1 MKRGLP
7 TLFVAAAA
15 AAVLIAAFWL
25 WPRGGAGNAWQGY
38 IEGDLVLVGP
48 ESAGRITE
56 LAVDSGN
63 KVEAGT
69 HLFALDDQEE
79 IAKRNEAAARLEDVK
94 AAGQRPEQIAVL
106 EATERRAQA
115 ALELSRTELDRQREL
130 FKRGVSAEARLQ
142 QAQSTFDRDQAALQ
156 EARRQIT
163 AAELAG
169 RDAMIAAAEAALDG
183 AEKALAKR
191 RVAAPVA
198 AVVEDV
204 YFRAGEVVSAGQPV
218 LALLPPGNRKVRFY
232 VPEPRLSEL
241 RIGQEVTV
249 SCDSCEGMKA
259 TLTFV
264 SSEAEFTPPVIFSL
278 EERAKLVFRAEARL
292 TKGEALP
299 LGLPVDVHVEAAP

>member
-1 MKRGLP
+1 MKRGIP
-7 TLFVAAAA
+7 TLLVAVAA
-15 AAVLIAAFWL
+15 AAVLIAAFLL
-25 WPRGGAGNAWQGY
+25 WPRGAGGDALQGY
-38 IEGDLVLVGP
+38 IEGDLVLVGA

-56 LAVDSGN
+56 LAVDSGD
-63 KVEAGT
+63 KVEGGT
-69 HLFALDDQEE
+69 HLFAVDDREE
-79 IAKRNEAAARLEDVK
+79 TAKRNEAAAKLEDLKV
-94 AAGQRPEQIAVL
+94 AGQRPEQVAVL
-106 EATERRAQA
+106 QAAVRRAEA
-115 ALELSRTELDRQREL
+115 ALELSRNELDRQRQL

-142 QAQSTFDRDQAALQ
+142 QAQSTFNSDEAALQ
-156 EARRQIT
+156 EARRQIE
-163 AAELAG
+163 AAELVG
-169 RDAMIAAAEAALDG
+169 REAMIAAAEAALDG

-204 YFRAGEVVSAGQPV
+204 YFRAGEVVAAGQPV

-249 SCDSCEGMKA
+249 SCDGCADMKA

-264 SSEAEFTPPVIFSL
+264 SSQAEFTPPVIFSL